1 MGVRGLCRFQLGVRV
16 GVRVG
21 VRLHLLPPIRVP
33 RCVGFSHREDAVTR
47 HVERGAA
54 ARGRIEDGTHVG
66 RGTAAPQRAQLEP
79 TAAAAIAVVVDHT
92 VELTRRPE
100 SQRAKED
107 AADETSGLLGHC
119 GRERRNYQARS
130 WESNAN
136 LPSALM
142 NDSSY
147 S

>member
-1 MGVRGLCRFQLGVRV
+1 MSAMEHAATEVIER
-16 GVRVG
+16 
-21 VRLHLLPPIRVP
+21 
-33 RCVGFSHREDAVTR
+33 AR
-47 HVERGAA
+47 HEM
-54 ARGRIEDGTHVG
+54 EEE
-66 RGTAAPQRAQLEP
+66 AQLEP